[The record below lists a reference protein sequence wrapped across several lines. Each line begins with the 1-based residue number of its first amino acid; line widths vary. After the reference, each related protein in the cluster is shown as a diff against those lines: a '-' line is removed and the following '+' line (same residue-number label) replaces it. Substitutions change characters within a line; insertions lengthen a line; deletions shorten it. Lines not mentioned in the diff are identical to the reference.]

1 MSTVTAT
8 KTKTYDLAYIAIF
21 AVLIAIC
28 SWISIPMTVPFT
40 LQTFG
45 VFMAV
50 GVLGGKRGSLAVLVY
65 ILLGAIGV
73 PVFAGFSGGLGILLN
88 NTGGYII
95 GFLFSA
101 LVMWAM
107 ESLWGKKPVIQI
119 LSMVVGLIVCYAM
132 GTIWFMVVYT
142 RTSGAVGLGTVL
154 GWCVIPF
161 IIPDLVKIALAFVL
175 SRRVRKLVPM
185 QKKERQT
192 YPIRPHHGMCLAFF
206 IGNGYSTGF
215 TAHMQEML
223 ELFTKGAD
231 VCLTVKTDEIC
242 SACPNNS
249 QGICEAAEKVKRY
262 DNAVLAECG
271 LKEGQKLAF
280 PEFTEAVQKKI
291 IETGKRTK
299 ICGDCQWN
307 RICQEQPS
315 RWSK

>member
-1 MSTVTAT
+1 MFCPEGYVSL
-8 KTKTYDLAYIAIF
+8 YQ
-21 AVLIAIC
+21 C
-28 SWISIPMTVPFT
+28 S
-40 LQTFG
+40 
-45 VFMAV
+45 
-50 GVLGGKRGSLAVLVY
+50 
-65 ILLGAIGV
+65 
-73 PVFAGFSGGLGILLN
+73 
-88 NTGGYII
+88 
-95 GFLFSA
+95 
-101 LVMWAM
+101 
-107 ESLWGKKPVIQI
+107 
-119 LSMVVGLIVCYAM
+119 
-132 GTIWFMVVYT
+132 
-142 RTSGAVGLGTVL
+142 
-154 GWCVIPF
+154 
-161 IIPDLVKIALAFVL
+161 
-175 SRRVRKLVPM
+175 
-185 QKKERQT
+185 KKERQT

-206 IGNGYSTGF
+206 IGNGYSNEF

-223 ELFTKGAD
+223 DLFTKGAD